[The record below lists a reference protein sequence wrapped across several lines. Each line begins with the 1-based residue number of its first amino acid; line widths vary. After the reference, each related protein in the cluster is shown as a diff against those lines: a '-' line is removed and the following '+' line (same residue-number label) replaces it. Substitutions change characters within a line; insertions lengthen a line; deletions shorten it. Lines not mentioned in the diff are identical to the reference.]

1 MTASTATPARFRPG
15 STAKVGLLTVIASEI
30 FFFATALSAYFFLR
44 LEHPEWSL
52 PAHTPTGLLAPSLNT
67 LLFLASALVIRHA
80 QRAVAADRTQAATMA
95 LGVTFAMGLIFVGGQ
110 VFDFSQSGLKPDDAA
125 FGGIFLA
132 LIGFHAVHVLAG
144 MIYLGITLARAR
156 LGDFSAERHTSITL
170 CAWFWYFVVAVW
182 LVLFGAL
189 YLI

>member
-1 MTASTATPARFRPG
+1 MTASVTTPARFRPG

-52 PAHTPTGLLAPSLNT
+52 PAHTPTGLVAPTLNS
-67 LLFLASALVIRHA
+67 LLFLASALVIWQA
-80 QRAVAADRTQAATMA
+80 QRAASSDRMQTVQTA
-95 LGVTFAMGLIFVGGQ
+95 LGMTFLLGLIFIGGQ
-110 VFDFSQSGLKPDDAA
+110 VFDFSQAGLKPDDAA

-132 LIGFHAVHVLAG
+132 LIGFHAFHVLAG
-144 MIYLGITLARAR
+144 MVYLGITLVRAR
-156 LGDFSAERHTSITL
+156 LGDFTAKRHTSITL

-182 LVLFGAL
+182 LVLFGSL

>member
-15 STAKVGLLTVIASEI
+15 STAKVGLLTVIASEV

-52 PAHTPTGLLAPSLNT
+52 PAHTPTGLWAPSLNS
-67 LLFLASALVIRHA
+67 LLFLASAVVIW
-80 QRAVAADRTQAATMA
+80 RAERAAAADRPRAAQLA
-95 LGVTFAMGLIFVGGQ
+95 LGATLVLGLVFIGGQ
-110 VFDFSQSGLKPDDAA
+110 IFDFSQSGLKPDDAT

-156 LGDFSAERHTSITL
+156 VGDFSAKHHTSITL

>member
-1 MTASTATPARFRPG
+1 MTASTATPARFQPG
-15 STAKVGLLTVIASEI
+15 STAKVGLLTIIASET

-44 LEHPEWSL
+44 LEHPEWFL

-67 LLFLASALVIRHA
+67 LLIVTSAVVIWRA
-80 QRAVAADRTQAATMA
+80 QRAATSGRMPAAQAA
-95 LGVTFAMGLIFVGGQ
+95 LGLTFILGLIFVAGQ
-110 VFDFSQSGLKPDDAA
+110 MVDFSQAGLRPDDST

-132 LIGFHAVHVLAG
+132 LIGFHALHVLAG
-144 MIYLGITLARAR
+144 MIYLGITFARAR
-156 LGDFSAERHTSITL
+156 LGDFDAQRHTSITL

-182 LVLFGAL
+182 FVLFGAL

>member
-1 MTASTATPARFRPG
+1 MTASTATPTRFRPG
-15 STAKVGLLTVIASEI
+15 STGKVGLLTIIASEI
-30 FFFATALSAYFFLR
+30 FFFATALSSYFFLR

-67 LLFLASALVIRHA
+67 LLFLASAVVIWQA
-80 QRAVAADRTQAATMA
+80 QRAAGLGRMSSAQTWLGATFA
-95 LGVTFAMGLIFVGGQ
+95 LGMVFVAGQ
-110 VFDFSQSGLKPDDAA
+110 VFDFSQAGLRPDDAT
-125 FGGIFLA
+125 FGGIFMA
-132 LIGFHAVHVLAG
+132 LIGFHAFHVLAG
-144 MIYLGITLARAR
+144 MTYLGITYARTR

-182 LVLFGAL
+182 LVLFGAM

>member
-1 MTASTATPARFRPG
+1 MTASTASPARFRPG

-52 PAHTPTGLLAPSLNT
+52 PAQTPTGLLIPSLNT
-67 LLFLASALVIRHA
+67 LLLLASALVIRQA
-80 QRAVAADRTQAATMA
+80 QRAIAADRTKMAQMA
-95 LGVTFAMGLIFVGGQ
+95 LGLTFVLGLIFIGGQ

-125 FGGIFLA
+125 FGGIFMA
-132 LIGFHAVHVLAG
+132 LIAFHAFHVLAG
-144 MIYLGITLARAR
+144 MVYLGITFARAL
-156 LGDFSAERHTSITL
+156 LGDFSANHHTSITL

-182 LVLFGAL
+182 LTLFGAL
-189 YLI
+189 YLV